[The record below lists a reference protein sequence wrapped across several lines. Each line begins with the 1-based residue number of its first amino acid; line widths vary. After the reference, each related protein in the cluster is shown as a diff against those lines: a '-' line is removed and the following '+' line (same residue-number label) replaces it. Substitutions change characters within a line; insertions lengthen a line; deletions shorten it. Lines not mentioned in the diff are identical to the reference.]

1 MKKSIFFFA
10 FIFAAL
16 TFSTEATA
24 QTKSPGVDYER
35 IEISKSDAL
44 TLLKE
49 SNNKKGY
56 DLVNNDRRSSVRYE
70 LVEAIRPNAKRAVDK
85 NCYRPKRTTWG
96 VELHR
101 VVCFNDKRKP
111 RTKPKRAN

>member
-16 TFSTEATA
+16 TFTTEATA
-24 QTKSPGVDYER
+24 QADYER
-35 IEISKSDAL
+35 IKITKSDAL

-49 SNNKKGY
+49 SNNKKGF
-56 DLVNNDRRSSVRYE
+56 DLVKNDKRKSVRYE
-70 LVEAIRPNAKRAVDK
+70 LVEAISPSSKRAVEK
-85 NCYRPKRTTWG
+85 NCYRPKRTAWG

-101 VVCFNDKRKP
+101 VVCFEDKK
-111 RTKPKRAN
+111 KSLPKGKRSNK

>member
-16 TFSTEATA
+16 SYSTEVTA
-24 QTKSPGVDYER
+24 QTAKPALNYER
-35 IEISKSDAL
+35 IKISKSDAL

-49 SNNKKGY
+49 SDNKKGY
-56 DLVNNDRRSSVRYE
+56 DLVNNDKRAKVRYE
-70 LVEAIRPNAKRAVDK
+70 LVEAIRPNAKRTVEK

-101 VVCFNDKRKP
+101 VVCFKDRKKP
-111 RTKPKRAN
+111 RTKPNRAN